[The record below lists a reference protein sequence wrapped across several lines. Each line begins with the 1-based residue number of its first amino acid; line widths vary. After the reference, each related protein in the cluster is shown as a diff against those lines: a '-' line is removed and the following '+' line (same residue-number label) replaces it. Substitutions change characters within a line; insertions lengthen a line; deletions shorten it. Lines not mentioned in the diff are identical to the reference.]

1 MKKTIYFVRHGESE
15 GNASEVG
22 NLNHSPLSEKG
33 RKQAEYLAKRCSD
46 LSIQTIVTS
55 NLERAIETGRIIGSS
70 IGIKTESSDL
80 FAERR
85 KPSAVF
91 GQVIESPEAQKVWR
105 ALWDNFHIPGFR
117 HSDEENFEDL
127 KARAIKA
134 LEYLASR
141 SEDAI
146 LVVTHGIFLKI
157 IVAVAVMGEELDGR
171 ECVRFMS
178 RFEIENTG
186 VSVFKYDS
194 EERFG
199 RKWVISTW
207 NDQAHLGE

>member
-1 MKKTIYFVRHGESE
+1 MKKTIYFVRYGESE
-15 GNASEVG
+15 GNVSEVG

-33 RKQAEYLAKRCSD
+33 RKQAEFLAKRCVS
-46 LSIQTIVTS
+46 LSIQTIITS
-55 NLERAIETGRIIGSS
+55 NLERSVETGRIIVSLLGTKMETS
-70 IGIKTESSDL
+70 EL
-80 FAERR
+80 FVERR

-91 GQVIESPEAQKVWR
+91 GQPIESQEAQKVWR
-105 ALWDNFHIPGFR
+105 SLWDNFHIPGFR
-117 HSDEENFEDL
+117 HSDEENFDDL
-127 KARAIKA
+127 KTRAIKS

-141 SEDAI
+141 DEETM

-157 IVAVAVMGEELDGR
+157 LVAFTVLGNDLNGQ

-178 RFEIENTG
+178 RLEIENTG

-199 RKWVISTW
+199 RNWIISAW
-207 NDQAHLGE
+207 NDQTHL

>member
-15 GNASEVG
+15 GNASEIG
-22 NLNHSPLSEKG
+22 NVNHSPLSERG
-33 RKQAEYLAKRCSD
+33 RKQTEFVAKRCLS
-46 LSIQTIVTS
+46 LSIQTIITS
-55 NLERAIETGRIIGSS
+55 NLERAIETGRIIGSLL
-70 IGIKTESSDL
+70 GIRTESSEL

-91 GQVIESPEAQKVWR
+91 GQVIESLEAQKVWR

-127 KARAIKA
+127 KTRAIKA
-134 LEYLASR
+134 LEYLAFR
-141 SEDAI
+141 NEDVI

-157 IVAVAVMGEELDGR
+157 IIAVAVMGDDLNGQ

-186 VSVFKYDS
+186 VSVLKYDS

-199 RKWVISTW
+199 RKWVILTW